1 MSRDR
6 EGVRMAL
13 RAATDD
19 ESQAMTFNG
28 AVAARPTLAGIRV
41 INLRNSNAAT

>member
-1 MSRDR
+1 
-6 EGVRMAL
+6 MAL

-28 AVAARPTLAGIRV
+28 AVLKGGSRTLRRKLAEA
-41 INLRNSNAAT
+41 N